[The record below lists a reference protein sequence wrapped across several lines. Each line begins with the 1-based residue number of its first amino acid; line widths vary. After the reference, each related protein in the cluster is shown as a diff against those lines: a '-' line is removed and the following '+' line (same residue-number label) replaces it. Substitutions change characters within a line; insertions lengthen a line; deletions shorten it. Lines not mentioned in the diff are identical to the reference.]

1 MRGEAAASIQSA
13 GDCRFCG
20 SPLTE
25 SFVDLGATPLANSY
39 IDPAAAGRTQRRY
52 PLHAFVCG
60 ACFLVQ
66 LPAHESPEEIF
77 SDYAYFSSYS
87 DSWLAHARSY
97 CAAMVERFGIDEGT
111 RVIEVASNDGYLLQF
126 FKERGVPVLGI
137 EPAANVA
144 EVAEGKGIPTL
155 VRFFGVQTAKRL
167 ANRGKQ
173 ADLLIANNVLAHVPD
188 INDFVAGLRHALRP
202 SGVLTIEFPHLLN
215 LLAET
220 QFDTIYHE
228 HYSYLSLTTAER
240 ILEAQGLEVFDVE
253 ELPTHGGSLRLF
265 AGRKDSRRA
274 VTTNPGRIKAAE
286 RKAGLGRIETYRRFD
301 ARVRAVRRDLCDFLA
316 GIKRAGKSVA
326 GYGAPA
332 KGNTLLNYCGIGP
345 ELLPY
350 TVDIS
355 PHKQGRLL
363 PGSRIPVLGPGAI
376 AERKPDYVLILPW
389 NIREE
394 IVEKMKD
401 IRKWGG
407 RFVVPIPE
415 LKVLP

>member
-1 MRGEAAASIQSA
+1 MQGRAAARIHA
-13 GDCRFCG
+13 LGDCRFCG
-20 SPLTE
+20 SPLSE
-25 SFVDLGATPLANSY
+25 SFVDLGTTPLANSY
-39 IDPAAAGRTQRRY
+39 IDAGDAGHSERCF
-52 PLHAFVCG
+52 PLHAFVCD

-87 DSWLAHARSY
+87 DSWLDHARAY
-97 CAAMVERFGIDEGT
+97 CTAMVERFDIDENA
-111 RVIEVASNDGYLLQF
+111 RVVEVASNDGYLLQF
-126 FKERGVPVLGI
+126 FKERGVSVLGI

-144 EVAEGKGIPTL
+144 EVAESKGIPTL
-155 VRFFGVQTAKRL
+155 VRFFGVRSAKCL
-167 ANRGKQ
+167 AERGKQ

-188 INDFVAGLRHALRP
+188 INDFVAGLRLALRP

-228 HYSYLSLTTAER
+228 HFSYLSLTTTER
-240 ILEAQGLEVFDVE
+240 ILKAHGLSVFDVE
-253 ELPTHGGSLRLF
+253 ELPTHGGSLRIF
-265 AGRKDSRRA
+265 ACREDSGRT
-274 VTTNPGRIKAAE
+274 VTTNPARIRAAE
-286 RKAGLGRIETYRRFD
+286 KKAGLRRIDTYRRFD
-301 ARVRAVRRDLCDFLA
+301 AKAQAVRRDLRDFLA
-316 GIKRAGKSVA
+316 GVKKAGKTIA

-345 ELLPY
+345 DLLPY
-350 TVDIS
+350 TVDVS

-363 PGSRIPVLGPGAI
+363 PGSRIPVLDPSAI
-376 AERKPDYVLILPW
+376 AERQPDYVLILPW

-394 IVEKMKD
+394 IVEKMKV

-415 LKVLP
+415 IKVLP

>member
-1 MRGEAAASIQSA
+1 MPGEAATDFSSV

-20 SPLTE
+20 SPLAE

-39 IDPAAAGRTQRRY
+39 IDPAKADRSERRF

-60 ACFLVQ
+60 SCFLVQ

-87 DSWLAHARSY
+87 DSWLAHVRAY
-97 CAAMVERFGIDEGT
+97 CASMVERFAIDENA
-111 RVIEVASNDGYLLQF
+111 RVVEVASNDGYLLQF

-144 EVAEGKGIPTL
+144 EVAESRGIPTL

-167 ANRGKQ
+167 AERGKQ

-240 ILEAQGLEVFDVE
+240 ILKVHGLSVFDVE

-265 AGRKDSRRA
+265 ACREDSGRA
-274 VTTNPGRIKAAE
+274 VTTNPRRIKAAE
-286 RKAGLGRIETYRRFD
+286 EKAGLERIETYRRFD
-301 ARVRAVRRDLCDFLA
+301 ARARAVRQDLCDFLI
-316 GIKRAGKSVA
+316 GVKRDGKSVA

-350 TVDIS
+350 TVDVS

-363 PGSRIPVLGPGAI
+363 PGSRIPVLAPEAI

-394 IVEKMKD
+394 IAGKMKG
-401 IRKWGG
+401 IKKWGG

-415 LKVLP
+415 VKVLP